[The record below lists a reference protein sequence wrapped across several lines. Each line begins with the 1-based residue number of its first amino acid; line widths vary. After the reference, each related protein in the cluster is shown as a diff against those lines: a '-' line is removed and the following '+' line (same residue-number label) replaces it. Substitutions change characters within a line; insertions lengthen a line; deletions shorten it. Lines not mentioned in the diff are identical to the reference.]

1 VNHNYRPQ
9 RKSHHGGSV
18 HSQHHK
24 KKKPII
30 PEKGRIRLLIVGILV
45 FFGVRAVL
53 QYIENNPRPVKEVV
67 EETIVQEDGT
77 VLIVE
82 TPVEERPDDLD
93 YQQVKESIT
102 EDTPTLLAS
111 VDTVTYQDRKII
123 RYLSLDTV
131 LQNMGN
137 RYMRRYHPKYGAV
150 VILQPRTGRVLSL
163 ISYNN
168 PEDTHVADDLYANAE
183 FPSASI
189 FKTVAAAAA
198 IEHSGFVTGTML
210 EYNGRN
216 HTLYK
221 AQLQKELNPSRK
233 ITLGEAY
240 SRSINPVFGRLG
252 MYNIGFNTMNSYAQ
266 KFGFNSPVPF
276 ELPVQI
282 SQYVEP
288 DPTDSFA
295 LAEISS
301 GFNQET
307 TLSPILG
314 ALIAGAVS
322 NDGKMIRP
330 TLVDSVVDLRSGV
343 KVYARSPQAW
353 RIVMGK
359 SGANEL
365 RSIMQGVTQ
374 YGTARNSFK
383 TVRDTRVVNGFIHGG
398 KTGNVTR
405 DDYGRTEW
413 FVGFLK
419 DTTSIDEDLA
429 CGVFTVH
436 GAYWTVHSSF
446 IGAEML
452 LKGIRSIQAQKAE
465 IERLRLEREQFV
477 ADSTQ
482 AVADSIQFV
491 ADSTQ
496 AVADSIQFVEDS
508 IQAVNDSILAQVVA
522 DSLKAVEDSAAQAAR
537 EAEESVSADDTSSN

>member
-1 VNHNYRPQ
+1 MNQNYRPQ
-9 RKSHHGGSV
+9 RKSHHSGSV
-18 HSQHHK
+18 HQKHVVN
-24 KKKPII
+24 KKKPVI
-30 PEKGRIRLLIVGILV
+30 PEKGRIRLLLIAILV
-45 FFGVRAVL
+45 AFGVRAVL
-53 QYIENNPRPVKEVV
+53 KYIENNPRPEREVV

-77 VLIVE
+77 VITVQ
-82 TPVEERPDDLD
+82 TPVEERPDDLE
-93 YQQVKESIT
+93 YRQVKESIT
-102 EDTPTLLAS
+102 EDIPTLLAS
-111 VDTVTYQDRKII
+111 VDTVEFDNRQII
-123 RYLSLDTV
+123 RHLSIDTT
-131 LQNMGN
+131 LQKLGN
-137 RYMRRYHPKYGAV
+137 SIMRRKHPKYGAAV
-150 VILQPRTGRVLSL
+150 VLQPRTGRVLSL

-168 PEDTHVADDLYANAE
+168 PEEQHIADNLYVNAE

-198 IEHSGFVTGTML
+198 IEHSGFNTSTML

-221 AQLQKELNPSRK
+221 AQLVKELETSRK

-252 MYNIGFNTMNSYAQ
+252 MYNVGFNTMNSYAQ

-276 ELPVQI
+276 ELPVQV
-282 SQYVEP
+282 SQYTA
-288 DPTDSFA
+288 PTDSFG
-295 LAEISS
+295 LAEMAS

-314 ALIAGAVS
+314 ALMAGAVS

-330 TLVDSVVDLRSGV
+330 TLVDSVVDLRTGV

-353 RIVMGK
+353 RIVMGER
-359 SGANEL
+359 GANEL

-374 YGTARNSFK
+374 YGTARATFQ
-383 TVRDTRVVNGFIHGG
+383 TIRDTRSVSDFIHGG

-419 DTTSIDEDLA
+419 DTTSIDEDIA

-436 GAYWTVHSSF
+436 GAYWNVRSSYV
-446 IGAEML
+446 GAELL
-452 LKGIRSIQAQKAE
+452 LKGIRSIKAQKAE
-465 IERLRLEREQFV
+465 LERIRLEREQFV
-477 ADSTQ
+477 T
-482 AVADSIQFV
+482 
-491 ADSTQ
+491 
-496 AVADSIQFVEDS
+496 DS
-508 IQAVNDSILAQVVA
+508 IQAVNDSIQFVADSIQAVADSVQAVNDSIQVA
-522 DSLKAVEDSAAQAAR
+522 DSLAAVEDSLAQVAR
-537 EAEESVSADDTSSN
+537 EEEESASADDTSSN